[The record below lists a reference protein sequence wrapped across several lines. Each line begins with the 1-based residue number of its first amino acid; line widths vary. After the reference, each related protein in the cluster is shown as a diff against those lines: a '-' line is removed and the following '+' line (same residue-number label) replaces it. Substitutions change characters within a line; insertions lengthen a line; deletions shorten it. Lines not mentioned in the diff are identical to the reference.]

1 LDNGSVTATTNSV
14 WSSAQ
19 FNLYTTTDVFISAQ
33 IVNTDTAIFS
43 NLSAGTY
50 YVQVIDLGGATG
62 TTANFIIE
70 DSSNFDYGLY
80 IVPDAACGDT
90 PIGKLY
96 VTGQTGTGP
105 YSYLWSTSATTSS
118 ITGLTPGVYSVQV
131 TDYYGC
137 SKTQQ
142 AQIERILP
150 VGFGSFSGESP
161 TCFQPNGSLTLT
173 ITGGTAPYLYS
184 ATTGYQNISYSKT
197 LTLTGL
203 SSGEY
208 GFSVTD
214 AGLCNFVVSTSLSSE
229 GGIASVSVTTQNSFC
244 SSNDGIITATTIGGI
259 APYVYTLVDS
269 NGNTQSATN
278 NQTQYVWNGLSSGS
292 YTVFVTDTTGCQFSQ
307 DVLILTSDK
316 FSVSILTVGSTCG
329 NAAGTAY
336 ISISSGGTTPFD
348 YSIDGISQYIDT
360 PLTAIT
366 LNNITPGQHTVSVTD
381 ASGCTIT
388 QPFVITTTN
397 PVNFSLYSTSCG
409 SGSEGTIT
417 AFISSG
423 IPPFVFDWSDNIVGN
438 PQQISVTGLTGGT
451 YGLIVTDSNGC
462 SLARQTIIDCDA
474 TYVSVQCYTM
484 GSDEFNII
492 SPTKRGINQILV
504 EGFNDLTSGNTDCQ
518 LISATYTA
526 KVQVQPQNTVLVN
539 TFYTGTTLVDV
550 PADNLWYNTL
560 ESLLESISGVTN
572 VTVDPLNNQLTIQAA
587 QGGPLT
593 NQEII
598 VELLIVYDIICLQ

>member
-1 LDNGSVTATTNSV
+1 
-14 WSSAQ
+14 
-19 FNLYTTTDVFISAQ
+19 
-33 IVNTDTAIFS
+33 
-43 NLSAGTY
+43 
-50 YVQVIDLGGATG
+50 
-62 TTANFIIE
+62 
-70 DSSNFDYGLY
+70 
-80 IVPDAACGDT
+80 
-90 PIGKLY
+90 
-96 VTGQTGTGP
+96 
-105 YSYLWSTSATTSS
+105 
-118 ITGLTPGVYSVQV
+118 
-131 TDYYGC
+131 
-137 SKTQQ
+137 
-142 AQIERILP
+142 
-150 VGFGSFSGESP
+150 
-161 TCFQPNGSLTLT
+161 
-173 ITGGTAPYLYS
+173 
-184 ATTGYQNISYSKT
+184 
-197 LTLTGL
+197 
-203 SSGEY
+203 
-208 GFSVTD
+208 
-214 AGLCNFVVSTSLSSE
+214 
-229 GGIASVSVTTQNSFC
+229 
-244 SSNDGIITATTIGGI
+244 
-259 APYVYTLVDS
+259 
-269 NGNTQSATN
+269 
-278 NQTQYVWNGLSSGS
+278 
-292 YTVFVTDTTGCQFSQ
+292 
-307 DVLILTSDK
+307 
-316 FSVSILTVGSTCG
+316 
-329 NAAGTAY
+329 
-336 ISISSGGTTPFD
+336 
-348 YSIDGISQYIDT
+348 
-360 PLTAIT
+360 
-366 LNNITPGQHTVSVTD
+366 VTD